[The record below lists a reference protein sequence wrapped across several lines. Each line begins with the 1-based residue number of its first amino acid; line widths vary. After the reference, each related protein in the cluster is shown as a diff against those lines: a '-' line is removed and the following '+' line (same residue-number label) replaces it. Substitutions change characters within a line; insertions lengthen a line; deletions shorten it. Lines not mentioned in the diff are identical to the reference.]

1 MSEIQHPNR
10 EQSPKEWETFRE
22 ASRRRRVED
31 ATPKTDEEKRIRKEA
46 LETFSFAK
54 ASSLVGP
61 VGEIQFVAWDALRL
75 LDDVRVSAFYAA
87 KAPPFDWRD
96 PLERSIEKDLDDERP
111 VARLEVSSRMVAV
124 RKRLRYLRGLVEKT
138 LVEEAIP

>member
-31 ATPKTDEEKRIRKEA
+31 ATPKTDEEKRIRRET

-54 ASSLVGP
+54 AASLVGP

-87 KAPPFDWRD
+87 KAPSFDWRD
-96 PLERSIEKDLDDERP
+96 PLERSIEKDLDDERS

-124 RKRLRYLRGLVEKT
+124 RKRLRNLRDLVEKA